1 MHEFDVTFRLR
12 SKPNISYSFDGVIE
26 YGGISIETRDRKIY
40 GKTTISIEKD
50 DHHLAREKAIEEL
63 EKFALMLTVIFGEG
77 FIIEDVKVKHKPIIE
92 DEGKVKKIEIC
103 DPYDVKASLEIYS
116 KEIYSKKS
124 LDEIKAELKELTD
137 RINNLGEG
145 KALLRAIKWWRKG
158 DLEEDKVDKF
168 LDYFISFEMLASIK
182 GYVNKYKYGEKWAEK
197 FSNDYSIT
205 YKPDGKTTVND
216 IRGKILHA
224 RGPEKEEAE
233 KLANQYAD
241 SFGKEILKAIKR
253 IIEESTSI

>member
-12 SKPNISYSFDGVIE
+12 SKPNISYLLDGVIE
-26 YGGISIETRDRKIY
+26 YGGISIETRDGKIY

-50 DHHLAREKAIEEL
+50 DYHLAREKAIEEL
-63 EKFALMLTVIFGEG
+63 EKLASMLTVIFGEG
-77 FIIEDVKVKHKPIIE
+77 FIIEYVKVAHKPIIE
-92 DEGKVKKIEIC
+92 NRGKVKEIAIFDAIEMK
-103 DPYDVKASLEIYS
+103 DEVSQEIKYS
-116 KEIYSKKS
+116 KES
-124 LDEIKAELKELTD
+124 LDKIKAKLKELTD

-145 KALLRAIKWWRKG
+145 KALLRAIKWWGKG

-182 GYVNKYKYGEKWAEK
+182 GYVNKYKYGKWAEK

-205 YKPDGKTTVND
+205 HKPDGKTTVNA

-224 RGPEKEEAE
+224 HGPEKEEAE

>member
-1 MHEFDVTFRLR
+1 M
-12 SKPNISYSFDGVIE
+12 IE
-26 YGGISIETRDRKIY
+26 YGGISIETRDGKIY

-63 EKFALMLTVIFGEG
+63 EKFASMLTVIFGEG
-77 FIIEDVKVKHKPIIE
+77 FIIEDVKVAHKPIIE
-92 DEGKVKKIEIC
+92 DEGKVKEIAIF
-103 DPYDVKASLEIYS
+103 DAMEMKDEVSQEIKYS
-116 KEIYSKKS
+116 KES
-124 LDEIKAELKELTD
+124 LDKIKAELKELTD
-137 RINNLGEG
+137 RINKLGEG

-182 GYVNKYKYGEKWAEK
+182 GYKSKYDEKWAEK

>member
-1 MHEFDVTFRLR
+1 MHEFDVTFMLR
-12 SKPNISYSFDGVIE
+12 SKPNISYLLDGVIE
-26 YGGISIETRDRKIY
+26 YGGISIETRDGKIY

-63 EKFALMLTVIFGEG
+63 EKLASMLTVIFGEG
-77 FIIEDVKVKHKPIIE
+77 FIIEDVKVAHKPIIE
-92 DEGKVKKIEIC
+92 DRGKVKEIAIF
-103 DPYDVKASLEIYS
+103 DTLEVKASL
-116 KEIYSKKS
+116 EIYSKKS

-137 RINNLGEG
+137 RINKLGES
-145 KALLRAIKWWRKG
+145 KALLRAIKWWGKG

-182 GYVNKYKYGEKWAEK
+182 GYKSKYKEWARK

-205 YKPDGKTTVND
+205 HKPDGKTAVNT
-216 IRGKILHA
+216 IRNNILHKP
-224 RGPEKEEAE
+224 GPEKEEAE